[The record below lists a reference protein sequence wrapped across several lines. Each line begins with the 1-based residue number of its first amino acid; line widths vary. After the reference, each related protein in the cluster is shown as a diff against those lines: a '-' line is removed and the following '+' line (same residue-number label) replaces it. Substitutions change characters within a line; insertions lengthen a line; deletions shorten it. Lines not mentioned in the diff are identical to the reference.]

1 MIVKINGLAVDGVE
15 NFAQTKQANDIAD
28 IASRQ
33 SNFSQMRV
41 PKTANNAKI
50 FDLVNGMGSNSN
62 FPYVRNSAEVIDEDT
77 GLHLITNG
85 FAAMRE
91 VADSFTLAI
100 YDGFIE
106 FAKMIE
112 NRTLFEIGL
121 PALNHVKSVDSVI
134 ESWNDA
140 EKQYRYLLAD
150 YNGRTLFNGNLNID
164 FQVPSAKVSY
174 LWNRIFDFAGWTY
187 SGAIFDRE
195 DFQDLFLTY
204 PKPAPT
210 DEPVVIPVTEQN
222 SILDTTFAQIPT
234 ATGVFLGSTTVAN
247 LLPTPIGVFGQSG
260 TYRIVIS
267 GDFFALSNG
276 QTSSFVRVIVTDF
289 ITPTF
294 DEVVDFGANNTFNVF
309 IEQGQSLVLQVVYNI
324 GLPFNGFSNEFGLID
339 LTGSVTTAID
349 LIDGFVLGFD
359 QAFNDFRISDFMR
372 EIMVRFGLT
381 PITDNRNKHIKFLT
395 LAEKLQTEKRLD
407 WSDKFVK
414 ASKTFVFKDYAKSN
428 DFKFRYNEE
437 NEKHENGDLKVL
449 NENLAEVKTAFQ
461 SSTYAPERNT
471 LPLLGFNTRTFRI
484 WNKELKDDGE
494 IEYKDLDGR
503 FYFVKGELVNLNVT
517 VVSELLTQTGSNSK
531 YFRASYFRCGW
542 SQLLIDFYTNFRQ
555 IVTRSQIFKVQAWL
569 TKKDIEQ
576 IKFDELVYFK
586 QLGGYGFINKIN
598 PFRKNQPTEIEVVG
612 VDFFTEPTLIEPPL
626 RFLRIVNQS
635 VDSCTV
641 TLNVE
646 TDISQP
652 TNVTVRVYL
661 GQFGFSGFQFIE
673 QPSLSFQT
681 TLENNEINFSAT
693 TFGNG
698 FYKFDLIA
706 QTGAF
711 NIVTSNQSDQLL
723 FECFSGTTSGLL
735 RIIDAKLIS
744 QNISGILKTYNFYIE
759 LAMDLLPLPL
769 NFTIQFRWS
778 NIWYSQAYTVSTATI
793 VDNLDGTMD
802 ISFNF
807 TWSSFT
813 PAPDAIRVI
822 FGNTQTDEFIL

>member
-1 MIVKINGLAVDGVE
+1 MIVKINGLAVEGVE

-28 IASRQ
+28 ISSRQ

-41 PKTANNAKI
+41 PKTATNAKI

-85 FAAMRE
+85 FAVMRE

-106 FAKMIE
+106 FAKLIE

-121 PALNHVKSVDSVI
+121 SDLNHVKNVDEVI
-134 ESWNDA
+134 DSWTDD
-140 EKQYRYLLAD
+140 EKQYRYLIAD
-150 YNGRTLFNGNLNID
+150 YNGKNFVNGFLNID
-164 FQVPSAKVSY
+164 YQVPSAKVSY
-174 LWNRIFDFAGWTY
+174 LWERIFEFAGWSY

-210 DEPVVIPVTEQN
+210 DEPVVIPVTEQTSEIVVN
-222 SILDTTFAQIPT
+222 FQQIPT
-234 ATGVFLGSTTVAN
+234 ANGFVLSPNVEAVFLPNNINPLTITGN
-247 LLPTPIGVFGQSG
+247 
-260 TYRIVIS
+260 YRIKIT
-267 GDFFALSNG
+267 GDFFLDINLVPI
-276 QTSSFVRVIVTDF
+276 TTVRVIVTSF
-289 ITPTF
+289 PFSPTY
-294 DEVVDFGANNTFNVF
+294 DEIINFGTNSELTVF
-309 IEQGQSLVLQVVYNI
+309 VEAGQSILLFINTTQ
-324 GLPFNGFSNEFGLID
+324 LLS
-339 LTGSVTTAID
+339 GSVTTAID

-359 QAFNDFRISDFMR
+359 QAFIDFRISDFMR

-381 PITDNRNKHIKFLT
+381 PITDNRTKHIKFLT

-494 IEYKDLDGR
+494 IEYKDLEGR
-503 FYFVKGELVNLNVT
+503 FYFVKAERADLTVT
-517 VVSELLTQTGSNSK
+517 IESELLNQSGTSAVYWK
-531 YFRASYFRCGW
+531 ASYFRCSW

-555 IVTRSQIFKVQAWL
+555 IVSRSKVFKVQAWL
-569 TKKDIEQ
+569 TKKDIEE

-626 RFLRIVNQS
+626 MFMQIVDSS

-641 TLNVE
+641 FLDVE
-646 TDISQP
+646 TNISQP
-652 TNVTVRVYL
+652 TPVTVRVYL
-661 GQFGFSGFQFIE
+661 FDGFQFLE
-673 QPSLSFQT
+673 QPALSFQS
-681 TLENNEINFSAT
+681 TLENNVVEFSAT

-711 NIVTSNQSDQLL
+711 NIVTSNQSESLTL
-723 FECFSGTTSGLL
+723 TCFSGVDSFV
-735 RIIDAKLIS
+735 RIDDVKLTS
-744 QNISGILKTYNFYIE
+744 QNLSGILKTYDYTFT
-759 LAMDLLPLPL
+759 LVMDLLTLPL
-769 NFTIQFRWS
+769 TFTLQFFQGGFWS
-778 NIWYSQAYTVSTATI
+778 SQVYVISSATI
-793 VDNLDGTMD
+793 LDNLDGTMT
-802 ISFNF
+802 IIFNITYNSFF
-807 TWSSFT
+807 A
-813 PAPDAIRVI
+813 PAPTKTRVI
-822 FGNTQTDEFIL
+822 FGSNQSTEFDL